1 VADDGFEVP
10 NYPIIFR
17 HMVLAIF
24 LNADLP
30 RARPANSR
38 NKIPVKSSPNKDNF
52 DPTKFN
58 AAMDIALAQLKK
70 YRMVPESSSRE
81 AITLTSYGREADSK
95 HRREQGGATKTKR
108 FDKFYVQLLVEERK
122 HVNKSIIAVT

>member
-1 VADDGFEVP
+1 MTDDGFEVP

-30 RARPANSR
+30 RARPANSK
-38 NKIPVKSSPNKDNF
+38 NKIPVRSSPNRDNF

-70 YRMVPESSSRE
+70 YRMISESSSRA
-81 AITLTSYGREADSK
+81 AITLTSYGRESDSK

-122 HVNKSIIAVT
+122 RVNKSILDIT